1 MLTEIKHDI
10 LEKCLKWNQLEEE
23 VGKKGGLHRLKSN
36 LPVYKWIDGE
46 LVPMFSFTEENQ
58 ENFAEVVS
66 IKLVKKFLET
76 SVTQ

>member
-1 MLTEIKHDI
+1 MTSWKNTSNGTS
-10 LEKCLKWNQLEEE
+10 WRRNS
-23 VGKKGGLHRLKSN
+23 VKKGGLHRLKLN
-36 LPVYKWIDGE
+36 LPAFKWINDE
-46 LVPMFSFTEENQ
+46 MVPMFSFTEEIQ